1 MVVALTALYV
11 RCSDTAQS
19 PQALFPR
26 RIAPELLMNM
36 ALMKVNRL
44 TASGHY
50 MSDIIPDADNC
61 HATGTL

>member
-1 MVVALTALYV
+1 MVALTALYI

-19 PQALFPR
+19 QALIPR

-44 TASGHY
+44 MASSHY
-50 MSDIIPDADNC
+50 MSDIIPDVDNY
-61 HATGTL
+61 HATATL